1 MEGVLVP
8 LEPTLFKSQLYGH
21 ILMYLGLRL
30 HLNFVGGIIEAIRG
44 VGKGKSWMRL
54 RPEG

>member
-1 MEGVLVP
+1 MP